1 MRVLLDDWTQNS
13 FQEDSGS
20 KKELIAIAKAIAEA
34 SDEVTRLAK
43 ELAMECT
50 DKRMRTVSWL
60 INQNKI
66 SKTLS

>member
-1 MRVLLDDWTQNS
+1 M
-13 FQEDSGS
+13 
-20 KKELIAIAKAIAEA
+20 IAIAKAIAEA

-66 SKTLS
+66 SKTRS